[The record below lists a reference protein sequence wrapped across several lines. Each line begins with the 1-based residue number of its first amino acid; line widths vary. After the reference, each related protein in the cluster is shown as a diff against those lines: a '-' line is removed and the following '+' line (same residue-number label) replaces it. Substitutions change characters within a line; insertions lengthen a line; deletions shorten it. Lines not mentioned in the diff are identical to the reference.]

1 MASETVTLAAQ
12 SEDSLSSLKTQFL
25 ASLNHEVRTP
35 LTGIVGMIDL
45 LLETS
50 LDDEQRDYVTTVRLC
65 ADDLLALFNKTL
77 EFSDL
82 SSGRCELTRQ
92 EFHLPETL
100 RNAVMEHAENA
111 RAKNVKLVCRLA
123 PDLPEVAVGDAVRI
137 RQVVSHVVENGVK
150 FTEHGKVEVVGAG
163 RFDDGRFVLKLKV
176 TDTGI
181 GIPADKQKVI
191 FAPFEQA
198 DGSIT
203 RSYGGTGLGLA
214 ISSKLVGLMHG
225 SLWVESP
232 WHKPGAGEVVQGSA
246 FHFTA
251 RLAPAAPSPLLS
263 HTVGHEREKP
273 SGAAVG

>member
-1 MASETVTLAAQ
+1 LRQILLNLA
-12 SEDSLSSLKTQFL
+12 
-25 ASLNHEVRTP
+25 
-35 LTGIVGMIDL
+35 G
-45 LLETS
+45 
-50 LDDEQRDYVTTVRLC
+50 
-65 ADDLLALFNKTL
+65 
-77 EFSDL
+77 
-82 SSGRCELTRQ
+82 
-92 EFHLPETL
+92 
-100 RNAVMEHAENA
+100 NAM
-111 RAKNVKLVCRLA
+111 
-123 PDLPEVAVGDAVRI
+123 
-137 RQVVSHVVENGVK
+137 K
-150 FTEHGKVEVVGAG
+150 FTERGEVGVAVARQASGEGWVEL
-163 RFDDGRFVLKLKV
+163 RFTI